1 MKSFSG
7 IFILWFL
14 SMSFTGLQAGEFDGL
29 KEFYEPLPEMK
40 HPADNPWSK
49 DKEELGKLLY
59 FDPRLSG
66 SMLHFR

>member
-40 HPADNPWSK
+40 HTAGQTGVK
-49 DKEELGKLLY
+49 VK
-59 FDPRLSG
+59 
-66 SMLHFR
+66 